1 MPTGIRPPARS
12 SQRIPLG
19 IALGFLISAS
29 SGISEPRR
37 LVAEEPHM
45 GLVIRIE
52 AYVPE
57 DVNPARAFRAAFDR
71 VGELERK
78 LSSYRE
84 DSELREI
91 ERKAWR
97 ARVPVSGDLAFVLSR
112 AIELARHSDGAF
124 DPTLGRVT
132 RLVRARGW
140 GRAGPKPSD
149 LRDAWKLTG
158 WRDVEVDQASRTVF
172 IHRRGLQID
181 LGGIAKGFIADEALK
196 TLRAAGVAR
205 ALVSIGGDI
214 VAGAPP
220 PGMDGWRVKLE
231 QLADRGDG
239 DFHLPL
245 RNEAVSTS
253 GSRER
258 YFIAG
263 DQTCSHILAR
273 DASDCVDVSI
283 AASVVASSGLEGDS
297 LATALVAL
305 GRARSAGLLARHP
318 NVRVYWN
325 SQDALDSLPRHQR
338 MPSTDSQ
345 R

>member
-1 MPTGIRPPARS
+1 MPTGIQRLARS
-12 SQRIPLG
+12 NQRVPLG
-19 IALGFLISAS
+19 IALGFLVSAS

-45 GLVIRIE
+45 GLVVRIE

-57 DVNPARAFRAAFDR
+57 NVNPALAFRAAFDR

-84 DSELREI
+84 DSELREV

-112 AIELARHSDGAF
+112 AIELARQSNGAY

-132 RLVRARGW
+132 RLVRAHGW
-140 GRAGPKPSD
+140 GRAGPDPLD
-149 LRDAWKLTG
+149 LRDAWNLTG
-158 WRDVEVDQASRTVF
+158 WRHVEVDQAARTVF
-172 IHRRGLQID
+172 FHRRGLQID

-196 TLRAAGVAR
+196 TLRVAGVAR
-205 ALVSIGGDI
+205 ALVSVGGDI

-220 PGMDGWRVKLE
+220 PEMDGWRVELE
-231 QLADRGDG
+231 QFADRGESDVS
-239 DFHLPL
+239 LWL

-258 YFIAG
+258 YFFAG

-273 DASDCVDVSI
+273 NDSDCIDVSV
-283 AASVVASSGLEGDS
+283 AASVVASSGLEADG

-305 GRARSAGLLARHP
+305 GRARSAGILARHP

-325 SQDALDSLPRHQR
+325 SQDPLDSLPRHQR